1 MSLLTVRGV
10 SKRYGAV
17 VALRSGNL
25 TVEPGE
31 IHALMGAN
39 GAGKSTLVKML
50 TGVIRPDTGTI
61 AVRDQLVRITSPAA
75 ARRVG
80 LAAVFQDPALVPD
93 LTALQN
99 LRLTGTDV
107 ASVRHWLG
115 VMDLAH
121 IDLGELAGDLPLPSL
136 RMIDLARAL
145 AHDPHLLLLDEITAA
160 LPSDLAERVFLVMR
174 RWRESGRSVLFISH
188 RLAEVRAVCDRAT
201 VLRDGA
207 DVGTLDVSDS
217 AEERIVALMLG
228 PEAASSHL
236 PSLSSQ
242 GAAPHSIGKPTPR
255 GAASGGVGGA
265 APQEAASVPP
275 FAVRGEGRAP
285 TLGARPGPETPRSG
299 ERPGSNG
306 GEGEGRV
313 CEKSTGTA
321 GSAGVSPVPAS
332 AARAPGTGETPA
344 LPGLFTDPEGE
355 AHPLLD
361 VRELRA
367 GGVVESVSFAVRP
380 GEVLGVAA
388 LEGQGQDILFDV
400 LAGRRRADGGA
411 ITVAGRPLH
420 ARTPYDAI
428 RAGVVLVP
436 ADRLQGLLPRR
447 PVYENI
453 ATPLYNRV
461 ARWGPIDG
469 RSEGRRVRDAIARL
483 SIDTR
488 SQRQARRLSGGN
500 QQKVTI
506 ARWLASG
513 FRVMLLFDP
522 TRGIDVGTKRQIY
535 ALLRELAAGGAAI
548 LLFTS
553 ELPEI
558 QLVCDRVV
566 VLYEGRVVR
575 ELPAAEADEG
585 TLLRAAHGLTHE
597 EAAVV

>member
-306 GEGEGRV
+306 GEGE
-313 CEKSTGTA
+313 
-321 GSAGVSPVPAS
+321 
-332 AARAPGTGETPA
+332 
-344 LPGLFTDPEGE
+344 

-469 RSEGRRVRDAIARL
+469 RSEGRRVRAAIARL